1 MEIPQLPMEILQ
13 GCSYFEI
20 RGRSLEQQYGLEDG
34 YTHAFLI
41 SLAAQGNVVAWSI
54 IVEHRQKALLQALV
68 YTERRRLEMS
78 RAESKMHIFKF
89 TAAVMRC
96 RKKRLHHRLLMKKA
110 RRLTMRL
117 LQWNC
122 YTNSLHAK
130 RTEKRAKT
138 EDQS

>member
-1 MEIPQLPMEILQ
+1 MEIPQLPTEIPQ

-34 YTHAFLI
+34 YKHAFLI

-54 IVEHRQKALLQALV
+54 LVEHRQKALLQALV

-78 RAESKMHIFKF
+78 RAESKMHSFRF

-96 RKKRLHHRLLMKKA
+96 RKKRLHNRLLMKKA

-117 LQWNC
+117 LQWSC
-122 YTNSLHAK
+122 
-130 RTEKRAKT
+130 
-138 EDQS
+138 